1 VNKNCSC
8 SISKSRNACVL
19 QIFVWFVTMSDE
31 LDERSC
37 DGLKKQFEAADKTE
51 ESMCDTLLTNQLSYK
66 KKQRGLVSNSK
77 LLCSSTNIVHNC
89 SLSVLANA

>member
-1 VNKNCSC
+1 
-8 SISKSRNACVL
+8 
-19 QIFVWFVTMSDE
+19 MSDE

-77 LLCSSTNIVHNC
+77 ILFSSTNIVHNC
-89 SLSVLANA
+89 SLPVLANA